1 MLLSLHIENVA
12 VIKSIDFNFSEG
24 FMVLTGETGAGKS
37 IVIDSINLL
46 LGAKAERE
54 LIRSGESQA
63 MVSGLFGDLSEKTV
77 SGLRELGIDIPEDGE
92 ILLQRTINQ
101 DGKSRAMIN
110 GRSISLSVLK
120 SITPLLVSIH
130 GQTDTASLQDS
141 KNHLDLLDTYA
152 DLKDLK
158 AEYQTSYF
166 ALEKIRKEIGEVNE
180 KLTES
185 ERLKEILE
193 YQIKDIESAA
203 LKEDEEEILVEK
215 RGKLKNSEKITKNS
229 EFVYKALKGSE
240 KGSVSYLLDRSMAAL
255 NQISD
260 VVPAFSEYSDRLRE
274 CLYQV
279 EDIAEEVYAV
289 LDDIDGDPTT
299 TLNKIESRLDRISKL
314 ERKYGATIKD
324 VLAFCAKAKG
334 ELETL
339 ENSDGVLKALH
350 QKEKIAYKEAL
361 ALAKRLHDERSKAA
375 KTLEESVKDTLE
387 FLDMPKVVFF
397 VSLKEMIKGEERLLN
412 RDGGDSIEFYISANR
427 GADPQPL
434 AKIASGGE
442 LSRIMLA
449 LKSVISDK
457 DGIPTVIYDEIDAG
471 VSGKTA
477 RKIGIKMLS
486 LSKSTQLFC
495 VTHSAQIASLADMHF
510 LISKGDVNGET
521 ETGVRILDDEG
532 RIAELSRILGGIN
545 ITTSQR
551 AAAEDMLR
559 ERETYQNSQ
568 CKSTNT

>member
-1 MLLSLHIENVA
+1 MLLSLHIENIA
-12 VIKSIDFNFSEG
+12 VIKNIDFNFTEG

-37 IVIDSINLL
+37 VVIDSINLL

-54 LIRSGESQA
+54 LIRSGQTQA
-63 MVSGLFGDLSEKTV
+63 MVSGLFGELSEKTV
-77 SGLRELGIDIPEDGE
+77 NGLKELGIDIPEDGE
-92 ILLQRTINQ
+92 ILLQRTVNQ

-120 SITPLLVSIH
+120 NITPLLVSVH

-141 KNHLDLLDTYA
+141 KNHLELLDTYA

-158 AEYQTSYF
+158 SEYQSAYF
-166 ALEKIRKEIGEVNE
+166 TLDKIRKEIHEVNE
-180 KLTES
+180 KLAES

-193 YQIKDIESAA
+193 YQIKDIESAS

-240 KGSVSYLLDRSMAAL
+240 KGSVAYLLDRSMSAL

-289 LDDIDGDPTT
+289 LDDIDGDPTV
-299 TLNKIESRLDRISKL
+299 TLNKIESRLDKISKL

-324 VLAFCAKAKG
+324 VLAFCAKAKA

-339 ENSDGVLKALH
+339 QNSDGVLKSLH
-350 QKEKIAYKEAL
+350 QKEKVAYKEAL
-361 ALAKRLHDERSKAA
+361 ALAKRLHDERLKAA

-397 VSLKEMIKGEERLLN
+397 VSLKEMTKGEERLLN
-412 RDGGDSIEFYISANR
+412 RDGGDEIEFYISANR

-510 LISKGDVNGET
+510 LISKGDINGET
-521 ETGVRILDDEG
+521 ETGVRILDEEG
-532 RIAELSRILGGIN
+532 RINELSRILGGIN

-559 ERETYQNSQ
+559 ERETYL
-568 CKSTNT
+568 NT

>member
-1 MLLSLHIENVA
+1 MLLSLHIENIA
-12 VIKSIDFNFSEG
+12 VIKNIDFNFSEG

-54 LIRSGESQA
+54 LIRSGQTQA

-77 SGLRELGIDIPEDGE
+77 NGLKELGIDIPEDGE
-92 ILLQRTINQ
+92 ILLQRTVNQ

-120 SITPLLVSIH
+120 NITPLLVSVH

-141 KNHLDLLDTYA
+141 KNHLELLDTYA

-158 AEYQTSYF
+158 SEYQSAYF
-166 ALEKIRKEIGEVNE
+166 TLDKIRKEIHEVNE
-180 KLTES
+180 KLAES

-193 YQIKDIESAA
+193 YQIKDIESAS

-240 KGSVSYLLDRSMAAL
+240 KGSVAYLLDRSMSAL

-289 LDDIDGDPTT
+289 LDDIDGDPTA
-299 TLNKIESRLDRISKL
+299 TLNKIESRLDKISKL

-324 VLAFCAKAKG
+324 VLAFCAKAKA

-339 ENSDGVLKALH
+339 QNSDGVLKSLH
-350 QKEKIAYKEAL
+350 QKEKVAYKEAL
-361 ALAKRLHDERSKAA
+361 ALAKRLHDERLKAA

-397 VSLKEMIKGEERLLN
+397 VSLKEMTKGEERLLN
-412 RDGGDSIEFYISANR
+412 RDGGDEIEFYISANR

-510 LISKGDVNGET
+510 LISKGDINGET
-521 ETGVRILDDEG
+521 ETGVRILDEEG
-532 RIAELSRILGGIN
+532 RINELSRILGGIN

-551 AAAEDMLR
+551 AAAGDMLR
-559 ERETYQNSQ
+559 ERETYL
-568 CKSTNT
+568 NT

>member
-1 MLLSLHIENVA
+1 MLLSLHIENIA
-12 VIKSIDFNFSEG
+12 VIKNIDFNFSEG

-37 IVIDSINLL
+37 VVIDSINLL

-54 LIRSGESQA
+54 LIRSGQTQA

-77 SGLRELGIDIPEDGE
+77 NGLKELGIDIPEDGE
-92 ILLQRTINQ
+92 ILLQRTVNQ

-120 SITPLLVSIH
+120 NITPLLVSVH

-141 KNHLDLLDTYA
+141 KNHLELLDTYA

-158 AEYQTSYF
+158 SEYQSAYF
-166 ALEKIRKEIGEVNE
+166 TLDKIRKEIHEVNE
-180 KLTES
+180 KLAES

-193 YQIKDIESAA
+193 YQIKDIESAS

-240 KGSVSYLLDRSMAAL
+240 KGSVAYLLDRSMSAL

-279 EDIAEEVYAV
+279 EDIAEEVYVV
-289 LDDIDGDPTT
+289 LDDIDGDPTV
-299 TLNKIESRLDRISKL
+299 TLNKIESRLDKISKL
-314 ERKYGATIKD
+314 EKKYGATIKD
-324 VLAFCAKAKG
+324 VLAFCAKAKA

-339 ENSDGVLKALH
+339 QNSDRVLKSLH
-350 QKEKIAYKEAL
+350 QKEKVAYKEAL
-361 ALAKRLHDERSKAA
+361 ALAKRLHDERLKAA

-397 VSLKEMIKGEERLLN
+397 VSLKEMTKGEERLLN
-412 RDGGDSIEFYISANR
+412 RDGGDEIEFYISANR

-510 LISKGDVNGET
+510 LISKGDINGET
-521 ETGVRILDDEG
+521 ETGVRILDEEG
-532 RIAELSRILGGIN
+532 RINELSRILGGIN

-559 ERETYQNSQ
+559 ERETYL
-568 CKSTNT
+568 NT